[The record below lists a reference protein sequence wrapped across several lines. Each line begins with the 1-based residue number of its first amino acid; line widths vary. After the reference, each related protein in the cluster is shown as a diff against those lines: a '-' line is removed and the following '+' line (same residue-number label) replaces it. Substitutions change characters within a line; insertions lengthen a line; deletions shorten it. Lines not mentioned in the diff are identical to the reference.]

1 MIDLNLFFA
10 LVSFY
15 FVMYVTPGPNNA
27 MVLTSGLKFG
37 FAKTIP
43 HMSGITIGHILQLI
57 LVCLG
62 LGKIFQ
68 VFPEIQQVLKIICA
82 AYLLYLGYKIIGSF
96 SKIKEDDSRP
106 LKFHEAALFQI
117 VNPKAW
123 TISSMAASGFLPKGE
138 NLIFSI
144 LYIAAIAIIV
154 IVGFSATNQT
164 DIIDSTLSSIS
175 EPLLVN
181 VDQTTYQRADII
193 SISGNSKSASTQ
205 LVELSIENT
214 NGVKIWNEN
223 INLKNDGKFSTL
235 VIAGGGGWENDG
247 TYILK
252 ATHSNL
258 ASEIEFKFFT

>member
-1 MIDLNLFFA
+1 MVDSNLLFA

-37 FAKTIP
+37 FIKTIP
-43 HMSGITIGHILQLI
+43 HISGITIGHVLQLV

-68 VFPEIQQVLKIICA
+68 IFPQLQNILKILCTL
-82 AYLLYLGYKIIGSF
+82 YLLYLGYKIIGSF

-123 TISSMAASGFLPKGE
+123 TISSMVASGFLPKDG

-144 LYIAAIAIIV
+144 FFIAMIALIICPLSISPWAAFGSTIRNLVKNNKIKALIEYFLTILLLIAAIIIV
-154 IVGFSATNQT
+154 LQ
-164 DIIDSTLSSIS
+164 
-175 EPLLVN
+175 
-181 VDQTTYQRADII
+181 
-193 SISGNSKSASTQ
+193 
-205 LVELSIENT
+205 
-214 NGVKIWNEN
+214 
-223 INLKNDGKFSTL
+223 
-235 VIAGGGGWENDG
+235 
-247 TYILK
+247 
-252 ATHSNL
+252 
-258 ASEIEFKFFT
+258 

>member
-15 FVMYVTPGPNNA
+15 FVMYITPGPNNA

-43 HMSGITIGHILQLI
+43 HMSGIIIGHILQLI

-123 TISSMAASGFLPKGE
+123 TISSMVASGFLPKDE

-144 LYIAAIAIIV
+144 LYIATIALIICPLSISPWAAFGSSIRNLVKNNKLKALIEYFLAFLLLITAILIV
-154 IVGFSATNQT
+154 IQ
-164 DIIDSTLSSIS
+164 
-175 EPLLVN
+175 
-181 VDQTTYQRADII
+181 
-193 SISGNSKSASTQ
+193 K
-205 LVELSIENT
+205 
-214 NGVKIWNEN
+214 
-223 INLKNDGKFSTL
+223 
-235 VIAGGGGWENDG
+235 
-247 TYILK
+247 
-252 ATHSNL
+252 
-258 ASEIEFKFFT
+258 